1 MWLEVRRDIETGLR
15 SGDQGRGGELSYSQH
30 SEDCMNTS
38 RDLPRTDKWRK
49 PVQCDARLSAVSH
62 TIWEYGSIQNL
73 LWPGLLVT
81 TRTRRNKRRESTSK
95 RTRGVSTWRRT
106 RGFSTWGRARGF
118 CIWRR
123 TRGRG
128 KTCTKSCMWCFIFVF
143 KYFVSD
149 CHSLSE
155 MEDEE
160 LCNEER
166 RYQYQVTTED
176 FKKCA
181 CVDLSGDRGCVY
193 AENWELWVMINQMHN
208 WE

>member
-1 MWLEVRRDIETGLR
+1 MLMWLEVRRDKETGLR

-38 RDLPRTDKWRK
+38 CDLPRTDKWRK
-49 PVQCDARLSAVSH
+49 PVQCP
-62 TIWEYGSIQNL
+62 IWEYGSIQNL

-106 RGFSTWGRARGF
+106 RGFSTWT
-118 CIWRR
+118 R
-123 TRGRG
+123 TRGWG

-176 FKKCA
+176 INKCA
-181 CVDLSGDRGCVY
+181 CADLSGDRG
-193 AENWELWVMINQMHN
+193 WE
-208 WE
+208 